1 MMLSHTW
8 SLLEASPAR
17 LPFILL
23 LLMFSTV
30 AIRAQQLPRPSSV
43 PTESGGVI
51 EGTVTTQN
59 ATIALG
65 GVRVSLSSERT
76 SEVASVLSEA
86 DGTFRFE
93 GLGAGPYTVAA
104 ALEGFDVQSRDV
116 TVSWNETAHVPLD
129 LPLAM
134 AQSVDV
140 VAQADQIVPSTGTLA
155 PGEAITSRQLE
166 EIGIVGGLHAALLL
180 LVSVIQVTG
189 GVAI

>member
-1 MMLSHTW
+1 MLSKTW
-8 SLLEASPAR
+8 SLSEASAAR
-17 LPFILL
+17 MPFILL
-23 LLMFSTV
+23 LLMLSTV
-30 AIRAQQLPRPSSV
+30 ATDAQQVPRPSPV

-93 GLGAGPYTVAA
+93 GLAAGPYKVAA
-104 ALEGFDVQSRDV
+104 ALEGFEVQSKDV
-116 TVSWNETAHVPLD
+116 TVSWNETARVPLD

-140 VAQADQIVPSTGTLA
+140 VARTEAWCRTPAHSPLEKRSQAAS
-155 PGEAITSRQLE
+155 SRK
-166 EIGIVGGLHAALLL
+166 
-180 LVSVIQVTG
+180 
-189 GVAI
+189 